1 VPPGTGSDALV
12 RDDFGRLLLCR
23 FGERS
28 ARSPAPQRSLIRN
41 KSNQSINLEFMRMQ
55 LDPVAAV
62 AVATVGSRHGEA
74 RCYGVKTHVIV
85 TFINSW

>member
-62 AVATVGSRHGEA
+62 AVATVTRAATASKLTSSSRSLTAGDA
-74 RCYGVKTHVIV
+74 T
-85 TFINSW
+85 